1 MKKLGQAR
9 SILAMRNP
17 GVLSKVKSYEEKI
30 KGVCLETYDR
40 LLILYGLFLNIDIGY
55 QTGDVFRYKYDE
67 KTDKFIKLETK
78 EPHSLEMYIVLKLM
92 AN

>member
-17 GVLSKVKSYEEKI
+17 GVLSKSQNHMREKI
-30 KGVCLETYDR
+30 KGVCLETYAR

-78 EPHSLEMYIVLKLM
+78 EPH
-92 AN
+92 

>member
-1 MKKLGQAR
+1 
-9 SILAMRNP
+9 MRNP
-17 GVLSKVKSYEEKI
+17 GVLSKSQNHMREKI
-30 KGVCLETYDR
+30 KGVCLETYAR

-78 EPHSLEMYIVLKLM
+78 EPH
-92 AN
+92 

>member
-1 MKKLGQAR
+1 
-9 SILAMRNP
+9 MR
-17 GVLSKVKSYEEKI
+17 EKI
-30 KGVCLETYDR
+30 KGVCLETYAR

-78 EPHSLEMYIVLKLM
+78 EPH
-92 AN
+92 

>member
-17 GVLSKVKSYEEKI
+17 GVLSIKSKSYEEKI
-30 KGVCLETYDR
+30 KGVCLETYAR

-67 KTDKFIKLETK
+67 KTD
-78 EPHSLEMYIVLKLM
+78 
-92 AN
+92 

>member
-1 MKKLGQAR
+1 
-9 SILAMRNP
+9 MR
-17 GVLSKVKSYEEKI
+17 EKI
-30 KGVCLETYDR
+30 KGVCETYAR

-78 EPHSLEMYIVLKLM
+78 EPHSLEMYIVLKLDGKLRYIDLTWDD
-92 AN
+92 AQVR